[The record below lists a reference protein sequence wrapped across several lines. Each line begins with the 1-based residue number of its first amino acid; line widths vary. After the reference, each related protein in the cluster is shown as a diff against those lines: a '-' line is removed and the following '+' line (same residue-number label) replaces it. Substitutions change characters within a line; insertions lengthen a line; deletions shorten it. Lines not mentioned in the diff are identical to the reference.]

1 MLFLNAGWAIY
12 RNTPPPI
19 PPITHCYATS
29 PRSGSATTKLHVA
42 SSHADRWR
50 DYSEHPAM
58 SSITVTYSTPA
69 PAAFLPTHPSDF
81 SVNEIWLAEAECDS
95 LMGSKKKKQMGR
107 RESCTPTKKTAF
119 LFFYQFLAFSNPLAI
134 GCFYQKYRFLT
145 KKQRIRA
152 SCEKKK
158 RCQVKPR
165 LWHKYISFLLKL

>member
-12 RNTPPPI
+12 RNTPPH
-19 PPITHCYATS
+19 PPNNSLLCYKPPERICHHKAPCS
-29 PRSGSATTKLHVA
+29 EQSCGQMEGLFRA
-42 SSHADRWR
+42 SSYVLHNCDIF
-50 DYSEHPAM
+50 HPGARRLP
-58 SSITVTYSTPA
+58 SNA
-69 PAAFLPTHPSDF
+69 PF
-81 SVNEIWLAEAECDS
+81 WLLGKWD
-95 LMGSKKKKQMGR
+95 LIGWGWMRFIDGKQKKKQMGR